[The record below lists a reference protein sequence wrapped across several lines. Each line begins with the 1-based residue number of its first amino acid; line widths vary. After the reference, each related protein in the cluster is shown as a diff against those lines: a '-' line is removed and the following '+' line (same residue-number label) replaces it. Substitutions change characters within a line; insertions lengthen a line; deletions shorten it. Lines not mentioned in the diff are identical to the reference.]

1 MYGFQN
7 RRVAGEEVPSQKT
20 ASGSCGTTHGMFSYD
35 VDDDDVVYSWNRM
48 TSVRSV
54 AIHSILSEMEFEM
67 FFSILNG
74 IL

>member
-1 MYGFQN
+1 MLCMAFKI
-7 RRVAGEEVPSQKT
+7 EEWPEKRFPPKT

-35 VDDDDVVYSWNRM
+35 DNDVVYSWNRM

-54 AIHSILSEMEFEM
+54 VIHSILSEMEFEM